1 MDFDLPALLAAHRDD
16 GYELY
21 GRYLNPQQPKVLHAI
36 GFDKVYER
44 AEGAYLYDSDG
55 HQYADFLAGFGVFA
69 AGRNHPVIR
78 QALHDALD
86 AQLADWT
93 QFDCGPLPGLLAQR
107 LLAKAP
113 GLDRVF
119 FCNSGTEAV
128 ESALKFAR
136 YATGRRRV
144 IYCDHAFHGLTTGLA
159 VGQRLG
165 RVPPAGSARCCP
177 TPPSR
182 SATWTR
188 SRPNCARATSRR
200 SSSSPSRA
208 RACTCRRTAS

>member
-1 MDFDLPALLAAHRDD
+1 MDFDLQALLAAHKTD

-21 GRYLNPQQPKVLHAI
+21 GRYLNPQQPRVLHAI
-36 GFDKVYER
+36 GFDKVYTR
-44 AEGAYLYDSDG
+44 AEGAYLFDADG
-55 HQYADFLAGFGVFA
+55 NSYVDFLAGFGVFA

-93 QFDCGPLPGLLAQR
+93 QFDCAPLPGLLAEK

-136 YATGRRRV
+136 YATAAAS
-144 IYCDHAFHGLTTGLA
+144 CTATTPSTGS
-159 VGQRLG
+159 
-165 RVPPAGSARCCP
+165 PPARC
-177 TPPSR
+177 R
-182 SATWTR
+182 
-188 SRPNCARATSRR
+188 
-200 SSSSPSRA
+200 
-208 RACTCRRTAS
+208 